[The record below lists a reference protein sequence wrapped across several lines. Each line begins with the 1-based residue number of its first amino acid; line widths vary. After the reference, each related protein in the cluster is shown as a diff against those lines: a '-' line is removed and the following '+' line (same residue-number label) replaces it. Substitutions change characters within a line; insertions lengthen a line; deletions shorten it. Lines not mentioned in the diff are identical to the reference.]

1 MGTRSLTT
9 VIETYRDE
17 KKEKQVK
24 IKLVKMYRQYDGYP
38 EGHGAELTEFLSDGK
53 VVNGLGADDINKK
66 RVFNGA
72 GCLAAQLIAH
82 FKNGAGGFYIEPI
95 TAKDCGQ
102 EYEYEIV
109 VDFVTKEVTLKC
121 IEVGYIDSKGN
132 YKSGKRVL
140 FEGKPTD
147 FEQFIEERAEKA

>member
-1 MGTRSLTT
+1 MGTRSLTR
-9 VIETYRDE
+9 VFETYQSE
-17 KKEKQVK
+17 KKNKQVK
-24 IKLVKMYRQYDGYP
+24 VQLVNMYRQYDGYP
-38 EGHGAELTEFLSDGK
+38 EGHGAELAEFLNGGK
-53 VVNGLGADDINKK
+53 VVNGISPGEEQT
-66 RVFNGA
+66 VFNGA
-72 GCLAAQLIAH
+72 GCLAAQMIAH

-140 FEGKPTD
+140 FEGKPSD